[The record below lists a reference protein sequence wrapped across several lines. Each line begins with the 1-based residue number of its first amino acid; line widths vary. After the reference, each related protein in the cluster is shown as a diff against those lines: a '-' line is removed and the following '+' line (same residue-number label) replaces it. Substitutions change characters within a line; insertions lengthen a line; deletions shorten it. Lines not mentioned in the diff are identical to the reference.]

1 MDLNRKQ
8 FSIDVA
14 GESLTIEV
22 SRIAEQAS
30 AAVLGRY
37 GGTAVLTT
45 VVIGREDKETDYFPL
60 TVQYE
65 ERFYAA
71 GKILGSRFVRR
82 EGRPSDQAVLLGR
95 LVDRTIRPLFDH
107 RMRREVQVVSTVLS
121 IDHEHSPEFVAL
133 LTASLALAISEIPWG
148 GPVAGIEARK
158 AAGSGELAAAGEFI
172 AFVAGTSNRISMIE
186 LEGIDAAEQDVAVAF
201 EAAQT
206 EISRLVR
213 WQEEVVREIGKKKL
227 EITFPAHHDELKKK
241 IKAFIAGKL
250 ETAVYA
256 KDKMKREEDVRE
268 LRAAL
273 RERLASTGATDKE
286 RKAAEHLF
294 EEEIDALVHEKILAE
309 DKRPDGRR
317 PNEVRELGC
326 EVGIFERVHGSALFV
341 RGNTQALVAV
351 TLAPPGQEL
360 MIESMEFSGKRRFLL
375 HYNFPPYS
383 VGETGPFRGPGRRE
397 IGHGALAH
405 KAIRNLIPGSE
416 TFPYAIRAVSEI
428 LSSNG
433 SSSMATVCATS
444 LALMD
449 AGVPLKKAVAGI
461 AMGLMMEPQT
471 NADDTQTNAETSQR
485 KSAVEISPRGSASSP
500 RESALLKYKILTDI
514 QGPEDHYGDMDCKV
528 AGTRDGIT
536 AIQMDVKI
544 NGITPDMLREVL
556 QEAKAARLHILEH
569 MGRTLPAPRQQIS
582 KYAPVILTTA
592 IPPAKI
598 GELIG
603 PGGKMINGI
612 IERTGVLSID
622 VEEDGKVFISVEGE
636 GGLAKANAALAE
648 VNAIGKEYVVGEI
661 VEGPIVRIMEFG
673 AIVDL
678 GGGRDGMIHVSE
690 LKSGFVKKVEDVV
703 KLGDRVRAKIIRVED
718 GRIGLSLKGVDGNK

>member
-1 MDLNRKQ
+1 MDLHKQQ

-14 GESLTIEV
+14 GKPFTAEV

-30 AAVLGRY
+30 AAVVGRY
-37 GGTAVLTT
+37 GGVAVLTT
-45 VVIGREDKETDYFPL
+45 VVIGKEDKDMDYFPL

-82 EGRPSDQAVLLGR
+82 EGRPSDQAVLSGR
-95 LVDRTIRPLFDH
+95 IVDRTIRPLFDH

-121 IDHEHSPEFVAL
+121 IDGVHSSEFVAL
-133 LTASLALAISEIPWG
+133 LTASLSLVISEIPWS
-148 GPVAGIEARK
+148 GPVAGIEVRK
-158 AAGSGELAAAGEFI
+158 TRENGELVWNPPTREFAAEDEFEAFI
-172 AFVAGTSNRISMIE
+172 AGTKDKISMIE
-186 LEGIDAAEQDVAVAF
+186 LEGVDASEDAISAAF
-201 EAAQT
+201 KHAAS
-206 EISRLVR
+206 EIARLVK
-213 WQEEVVREIGKKKL
+213 WQEEVAAKIGKPKL
-227 EITFPAHHDELKKK
+227 VITFPAHHDELKKK

-250 ETAVYA
+250 EPAVYA
-256 KDKMKREEDVRE
+256 KDKMAHVENVRA
-268 LRAAL
+268 LRASL
-273 RERLASTGATDKE
+273 REYLVQSGATDKE

-294 EEEIDALVHEKILAE
+294 EEEIDALVHKKILE
-309 DKRPDGRR
+309 EGKRPDGRGVT
-317 PNEVRELGC
+317 EVRELGS
-326 EVGIFERVHGSALFV
+326 EVGLFERVHGSALFV
-341 RGNTQALVAV
+341 RGNTQALAAV

-360 MIESMEFSGKRRFLL
+360 MIESMGFSGKRRFLL

-397 IGHGALAH
+397 IGHGALAY
-405 KAIRNLIPGSE
+405 KAIKNLVPISGD
-416 TFPYAIRAVSEI
+416 FPYAVRVVSEI

-449 AGVPLKKAVAGI
+449 AGVPLKKPVAGI
-461 AMGLMMEPQT
+461 AMGLMTDENP
-471 NADDTQTNAETSQR
+471 
-485 KSAVEISPRGSASSP
+485 KSEIRNPR
-500 RESALLKYKILTDI
+500 YKILTDI

-528 AGTRDGIT
+528 AGTKDGVT

-544 NGITPDMLREVL
+544 NGITPEILAEVL
-556 QEAKAARLHILEH
+556 RDARIARLHILET
-569 MGRTLPAPRQQIS
+569 MAKTLPAPRPQIS
-582 KYAPVILTTA
+582 KYAPVILTTS
-592 IPPAKI
+592 IPPEKI

-622 VEEDGKVFISVEGE
+622 VDEDGTVFISVEGE

-648 VNAIGKEYVVGEI
+648 VNAIGKEYAVGEI

-678 GGGRDGMIHVSE
+678 GGGKDGMIHVSE
-690 LKSGFVKKVEDVV
+690 LKQGFVKKVEDVV
-703 KLGDRVRAKIIRVED
+703 HLGDRVRAKIIRSED
-718 GRIGLSLKGVDGNK
+718 GRIGLSLKGVNS